1 MSEAPDRIWGEQWE
15 IATDPVGNPT
25 GRIDGYVSDWQWTP
39 DATEY
44 IKASIALPD
53 EALLEAGKR
62 AVEATPWSRM
72 DDIRQGNECRLILR
86 NILQHFNAI
95 KATDKES

>member
-1 MSEAPDRIWGEQWE
+1 MSKSVIWLHPDYGFTDHDPT
-15 IATDPVGNPT
+15 ATSGGWT
-25 GRIDGYVSDWQWTP
+25 KYFKADGT
-39 DATEY
+39 Y
-44 IKASIALPD
+44 IKASIARPD